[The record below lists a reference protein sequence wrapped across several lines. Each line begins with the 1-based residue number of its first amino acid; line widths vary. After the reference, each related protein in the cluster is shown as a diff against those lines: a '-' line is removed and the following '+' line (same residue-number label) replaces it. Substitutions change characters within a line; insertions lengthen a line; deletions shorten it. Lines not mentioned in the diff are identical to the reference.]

1 MLELNYCPCT
11 LAEGYSSY
19 SPSAIKHFLGGKKVS
34 HILPYNSI
42 PSEES
47 STLFDNNRKR
57 FSLSGAQSKYSVL
70 IEDDHFRLTDE
81 GEQGTYILKPRLSDF
96 MNRDASPANEHLTMQ
111 IASQVYGI
119 ETAPC
124 GLCFSQNGEAAYLV
138 KRYDVQPDGSKIQQE
153 DFASLGGISADNYGR
168 NYKYDV
174 FSYEDIGLLI
184 KRYLPAANVELV
196 KYFDLILFNFL
207 FANGDAHAKNF
218 SVLMTPDGDYRL
230 APAYDLI
237 NTLIHLPGD
246 TIFALRKGLFNGW
259 TDRYITG
266 PDFLELARRL
276 GIPPTVAKMELE
288 RFRADYQDVDR
299 LIDHSYL
306 SDKIKE
312 DYRSIYNGRLK
323 SFLRA
328 N

>member
-1 MLELNYCPCT
+1 MPELNVCPST
-11 LAEGYSSY
+11 LAEGFNGY

-34 HILPYNSI
+34 HILQYESF

-47 STLFDNNRKR
+47 STVFDNNRKR

-70 IEDDHFRLTDE
+70 IDGDHFRLTED

-96 MNRDASPANEHLTMQ
+96 QNRDSSPANEHLTMQ
-111 IASQVYGI
+111 IASQIFGI

-124 GLCFSQNGEAAYLV
+124 GLCFSQNGDMAYLV
-138 KRYDVQPDGSKIQQE
+138 KRYDVLPDGSKIQQE
-153 DFASLGGISADNYGR
+153 DFASLGGITADNYGR
-168 NYKYDV
+168 NYKYDAL
-174 FSYEDIGLLI
+174 SYEDIGLLI
-184 KRYLPAANVELV
+184 KKYLPAAGVELV
-196 KYFDLILFNFL
+196 KFFDLVLFNFL

-237 NTLIHLPGD
+237 NTLIHLPDD

-266 PDFLELARRL
+266 NDFLELAKRI
-276 GIPPTVAKMELE
+276 GIPQVVAKKELE
-288 RFRADYQDVDR
+288 RFRADYTEIDN
-299 LIDHSYL
+299 LIDRSFL
-306 SDKIKE
+306 PDNIKE
-312 DYRSIYNGRLK
+312 NYMSIYNGRLK

-328 N
+328 D